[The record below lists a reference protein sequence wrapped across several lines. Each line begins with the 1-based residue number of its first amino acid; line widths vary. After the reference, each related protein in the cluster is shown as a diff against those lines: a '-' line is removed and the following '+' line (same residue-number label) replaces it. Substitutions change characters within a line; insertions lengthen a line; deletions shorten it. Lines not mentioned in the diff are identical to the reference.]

1 MKNIRSLL
9 CVLCASALKEKC
21 RGAEVAEV
29 AEKKYENS
37 SVMQIRVTLIAS
49 DQYPI
54 FGSRNAVCRFSC
66 GEFAQP
72 S

>member
-21 RGAEVAEV
+21 RGAEVAE
-29 AEKKYENS
+29 KKYENS
-37 SVMQIRVTLIAS
+37 SVMQIRVTLVAS